1 MKLGD
6 IKPLFCWQIGKQ
18 TEIKFLYKLEMINN
32 KFTVFN
38 VNFICLVNT
47 NNYIIYALINRLK
60 LDYCS
65 KDFAIASQIIWT
77 ASGAATWDSVR
88 QSKWNNNK
96 IKFWA
101 AC

>member
-47 NNYIIYALINRLK
+47 NYIIYALINRLK

-65 KDFAIASQIIWT
+65 KDFAIAS
-77 ASGAATWDSVR
+77 
-88 QSKWNNNK
+88 
-96 IKFWA
+96 
-101 AC
+101 